1 MIGIGWFALS
11 GLFGGSLPSFCCCL
25 VGRDKPPALY
35 PQFILADMRML
46 LLLTWVLLGGLLL
59 PAQSSTDSLPVDSL
73 LSRYHTITDDSSRL
87 EAGLV
92 LLYKLERVAPT
103 RAIEMREELGELLDR
118 RPVSDSTWA
127 AWTFRYLNGL
137 QFAYYNVGDHEAA
150 LSLLMEQ
157 LALAQTLGDREQEA
171 TVLANIGV
179 LYHDQEMYAEA
190 LAYHRKSLAIQEEF
204 EDIYGLALG
213 LGNIGL
219 LYSNMKEA
227 GLITQDS
234 SLYYYQRSLELMKA
248 PQMYDREGAMGWM
261 MNNIGGWYEAQGRI
275 DSAFAYY
282 FRSLEIRQSINHLVG
297 MLIVNRDL
305 AHLFDQTGN
314 QPQALAHI
322 NASIRLAED
331 HHIAY
336 GIEASYLL
344 RSQLRAKTSDFE
356 GAWSD
361 HQRYVQLRDSIVSEE
376 NAKRL
381 IQQTMRYEYGRKH
394 LADSLAFAAEKRLQ
408 QEEIQRQRVIRN
420 GSLSG
425 LVLLGV
431 FAAILFVQR
440 RRISRAKRQSDELLL
455 NILPAETAAELKA
468 TGAAAAKEYERVSVL
483 FSDFIG
489 FTQLAERLNAAE
501 LVAEINVC
509 FKAFDEIMTTYG
521 LEKIKTI
528 GDAYMAAGGL
538 PDPLGAN
545 TRDVVHAGLAMQQF
559 IRQRKVERAAA
570 GLPYFEMRVGIHT
583 GPVIAG
589 VVGVKKF
596 QYDVWGD
603 TVNTASRMES
613 GGAVGEVNVSA
624 TTYALLKE
632 EPGLSFESRGAIEV
646 KGKGQMQMY
655 FVRSAP
661 DSAEAEDYLIQKLS

>member
-1 MIGIGWFALS
+1 MRPL
-11 GLFGGSLPSFCCCL
+11 L
-25 VGRDKPPALY
+25 
-35 PQFILADMRML
+35 ILALM
-46 LLLTWVLLGGLLL
+46 LLGGLFL
-59 PAQSSTDSLPVDSL
+59 PAQSSVDSL
-73 LSRYHTITDDSSRL
+73 LHLYQTTDDDSSRL
-87 EAGLV
+87 EAGL
-92 LLYKLERVAPT
+92 LMLHKLERVAPT
-103 RAIEMREELGELLDR
+103 RAIEMREELGQLLDR
-118 RPVSDSTWA
+118 RPVSDSTWR
-127 AWTFRYLNGL
+127 AWTFKYLNGL

-157 LALAQTLGDREQEA
+157 LTLAQTLGDREQEA

-179 LYHDQEMYAEA
+179 LYHDQEMYTEA
-190 LAYHRKSLAIQEEF
+190 LAYHRKSLAIHQQV

-213 LGNIGL
+213 LGNIGS
-219 LYSNMKEA
+219 LYSNMYA
-227 GLITQDS
+227 ADLMAVDS
-234 SLYYYQRSLELMKA
+234 SIYYFRQSLELMKD
-248 PQMYDREGAMGWM
+248 PRMYDREGAMGWM
-261 MNNIGGWYEAQGRI
+261 MNNIGGWYEDKGQI

-282 FRSLEIRQSINHLVG
+282 FRSLEIRQSIDHLVG

-305 AHLFDQTGN
+305 ALLFEQTGQTN
-314 QPQALAHI
+314 QALQHI
-322 NASIRLAED
+322 NASIQLAEK

-344 RSQLRAKTSDFE
+344 RSQLLAKGKDFE

-381 IQQTMRYEYGRKH
+381 IQQTMQYEYRQKH

-431 FAAILFVQR
+431 FAGILFVQR

-468 TGAAAAKEYERVSVL
+468 TGAAAAKEYEQVSVL
-483 FSDFIG
+483 FSDFKG
-489 FTQLAERLNAAE
+489 FTRLSTQLTAAE
-501 LVAEINVC
+501 LVGEINTC
-509 FKAFDEIMTTYG
+509 FKAFDEIMVTYG

-538 PDPLGAN
+538 PDPLGAS
-545 TRDVVHAGLAMQQF
+545 TRDVIHAGLAMQQF
-559 IRQRKVERAAA
+559 IAQRKFEREAA

-613 GGAVGEVNVSA
+613 SGTVGEVNISA
-624 TTYALLKE
+624 TTYARLKD
-632 EPGLSFESRGAIEV
+632 EPGLSFEARGAIEV
-646 KGKGQMQMY
+646 KGKGEMQMY
-655 FVRSAP
+655 FVRIAP
-661 DSAEAEDYLIQKLS
+661 DQTEAEDYLVKKLS